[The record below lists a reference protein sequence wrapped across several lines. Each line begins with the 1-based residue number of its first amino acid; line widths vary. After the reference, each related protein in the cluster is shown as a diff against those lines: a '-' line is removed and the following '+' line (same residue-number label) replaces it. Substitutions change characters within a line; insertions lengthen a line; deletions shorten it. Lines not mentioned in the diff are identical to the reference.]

1 MEATFTFGID
11 LNIYMNQPG
20 NLIPQLQQSTRTREI
35 VEQEIVSFT
44 ASKKEAD
51 EVSKKRLVCVDKFDI
66 TVYGG
71 PVEKDDNIFTK
82 VIVNYPLARVTKIR
96 INPRHKNAFY
106 IESTNG
112 VVGTVVTV
120 SAKRAKEWR
129 DSLKHLLPL
138 KNGPE
143 GAKQVM
149 QDGKKV
155 SGPRFL
161 AWVNLIL
168 LVYDGGKGGKLV
180 NAILLPDIVS
190 VKATGL
196 ILEVKSTKGIN
207 KWDMLV
213 EMEADMWESFIAQYL
228 QEREEENERVRMLE
242 ELELEKSE
250 ALVTLE
256 ELMGMA
262 GTVAEPEE
270 LEPEPEE
277 EAGQDG
283 ISEGQPLDE
292 WSKGRLAELE
302 KELSKCE
309 EELYLEEHFHE
320 DVDERIKKA
329 EKLATANGIKL
340 QRVKD
345 DIQHEKEK
353 NGGGGGSVD
362 PDAPMTMAQRMAMF
376 NK

>member
-1 MEATFTFGID
+1 
-11 LNIYMNQPG
+11 MNQPG